1 MMLALR
7 QKRGLSVTS
16 SNQPYDSSMKALLK
30 EDTAAILAYF
40 LPGATLIEPL
50 DIEVLPAP
58 RRVDRAYSMYYRNM
72 AHIFHL
78 EFQASADPIMAYR
91 MNAYHAELLLEYL
104 RPIISMVVYLFK
116 ADVVEPLLKERSG
129 DEEILHFRF
138 RVIPLWHLDGR
149 QIVEEHTI
157 SMYTLLPTMKNV
169 DAQVLQQAIDEMI
182 QYYGDDERKLARRI
196 FWLELFLRRSEMITP
211 EDKNKVQERLDVFD
225 QLLEEDEYI
234 QQQRALGRE
243 EGLAEGKAEGLAEG
257 LARGEAKAK
266 KIAQDAL
273 VNVVQFR
280 FPALKKLAQRQAE
293 QTPEAEDLS
302 AMANAIMAATD
313 EAAARAILSSLSTS

>member
-1 MMLALR
+1 MMLALHR
-7 QKRGLSVTS
+7 KGVPCSCMTS

-40 LPGATLIEPL
+40 LPGATLIGPL

-58 RRVDRAYSMYYRNM
+58 RRVDRAYSMHYRNM

-78 EFQASADPIMAYR
+78 EFQASADPLMAYR

-116 ADVVEPLLKERSG
+116 SDVVEPYLNERSG

-138 RVIPLWHLDGR
+138 RVIPLWHLDGQ

-169 DAQVLQQAIDEMI
+169 DARLLQQAIDEMI

-243 EGLAEGKAEGLAEG
+243 EGLAEG

-273 VNVVQFR
+273 VNAVQFR

-293 QTPEAEDLS
+293 QTPGAEDLS
-302 AMANAIMAATD
+302 AMANAIMTAAD
-313 EAAARAILSSLSTS
+313 EAAARAILNPPSAA

>member
-1 MMLALR
+1 
-7 QKRGLSVTS
+7 
-16 SNQPYDSSMKALLK
+16 MKALLK

-40 LPGATLIEPL
+40 LPGCTLIEPL
-50 DIEVLPAP
+50 NIEVLPAP
-58 RRVDRAYSMYYRNM
+58 RRVDRAYSMRYRNM

-78 EFQASADPIMAYR
+78 EFQASADPLMAYR

-104 RPIISMVVYLFK
+104 RPIISMVVYLFES
-116 ADVVEPLLKERSG
+116 DVVEPLLKERSG
-129 DEEILHFRF
+129 EEEILNFHF
-138 RVIPLWHLDGR
+138 RVIPLWHMDGR

-169 DAQVLQQAIDEMI
+169 DARLLQQAIDEMI

-196 FWLELFLRRSEMITP
+196 FWLELFLRRSKMITP
-211 EDKNKVQERLDVFD
+211 EDKSKVQERLDVFD

-243 EGLAEGKAEGLAEG
+243 EGLAEGL
-257 LARGEAKAK
+257 AKAK
-266 KIAQDAL
+266 EIAQGTL
-273 VNVVQFR
+273 ITVVQFR

-293 QTPEAEDLS
+293 LTPRAEDIS
-302 AMANAIMAATD
+302 AMTNAIMAAAD
-313 EAAARAILSSLSTS
+313 EAAARAILSSSPAA